1 MIGACSEMRYTTG
14 VPENVKPIHL
24 DMGQNQALYNI
35 LLWTSHLWVQ
45 SLCPNCDQYGYGW

>member
-1 MIGACSEMRYTTG
+1 MIGACSEMRYTMG